1 MCARFLAGVCESVFS
16 ADEGAEKSLSRDVYL
31 FTSVQVSD
39 VDRAQTASVLRMA
52 ATADPAVG
60 RRFFDAYRA

>member
-1 MCARFLAGVCESVFS
+1 MFS